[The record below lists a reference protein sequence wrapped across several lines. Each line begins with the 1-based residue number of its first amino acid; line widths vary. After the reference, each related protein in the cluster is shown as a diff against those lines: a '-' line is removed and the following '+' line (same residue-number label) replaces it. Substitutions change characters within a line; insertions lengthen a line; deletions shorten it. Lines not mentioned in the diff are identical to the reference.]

1 MSSNEKMLLNVLPS
15 ILAADNYNNSR
26 RECASVEWNEREE
39 KFFRG
44 RKKRTGE
51 NFFFLFFDE
60 KDFVCKENF
69 LISLSFEKKKKKK
82 IGEWIH
88 GSRFNFMVVIRIFP
102 GGRGKRGRDFDA
114 RQRSSNVSSALDRH
128 HGDVNS
134 SQNSP
139 NKSYLWVWKSWTM
152 KVYVLEISRLFY

>member
-39 KFFRG
+39 KFLEEE
-44 RKKRTGE
+44 RKEREKI
-51 NFFFLFFDE
+51 FFFFDE

-69 LISLSFEKKKKKK
+69 LIYLFPLKKRKRKKRRMDS
-82 IGEWIH
+82 

-102 GGRGKRGRDFDA
+102 GGRGKRRRDFDA
-114 RQRSSNVSSALDRH
+114 R
-128 HGDVNS
+128 
-134 SQNSP
+134 
-139 NKSYLWVWKSWTM
+139 
-152 KVYVLEISRLFY
+152 

>member
-82 IGEWIH
+82 EENG
-88 GSRFNFMVVIRIFP
+88 FM
-102 GGRGKRGRDFDA
+102 GRGLILWWWFG
-114 RQRSSNVSSALDRH
+114 SSLVAEVREE
-128 HGDVNS
+128 
-134 SQNSP
+134 
-139 NKSYLWVWKSWTM
+139 
-152 KVYVLEISRLFY
+152 EISMHGKDLQTFHRR